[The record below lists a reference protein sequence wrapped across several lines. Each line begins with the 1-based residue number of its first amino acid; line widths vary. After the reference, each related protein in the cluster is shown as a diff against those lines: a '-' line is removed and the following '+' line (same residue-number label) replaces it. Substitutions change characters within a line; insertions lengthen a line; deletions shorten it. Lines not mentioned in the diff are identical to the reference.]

1 MLDGEDGAVGERPKL
16 DPMTEQEIR
25 AYREFLKKMNESAPS
40 TPETPS
46 QDGLGERYRQILE
59 SIRAV
64 TVEIDSDGQVVQV
77 SPSITSVL
85 GYETGEWVGTQ
96 GFSWI
101 HPDDLPGLG
110 RGAQR
115 LRKSSAPVQ
124 GTIRI
129 LHKDGHYVWMEG
141 SGARAQDR
149 PGGRMMTVLFLRDI
163 TQRKHTADLL
173 TENED
178 RLRALTEHAS
188 DIITE
193 VDSEGRILYLSPS
206 YEDALG
212 RTREEVIGKSFAE
225 VGIAENLHPDD
236 LGNLAQR
243 FEHGLGAGDA
253 HKSRLAYR
261 FRHANGEWRWFESET
276 TPYVTQGGDLR
287 KVVVSRDV
295 TERVRAIAELQES
308 EERYR
313 ILAESTLDMIVEF
326 DDDAQIRFVSPA
338 CETVLGYPPETL
350 LGRSGFTLIHPDDIE
365 QNIDSFIG
373 AVKEEGPV
381 DGKPYRARHRDGS
394 WRWLQGV
401 GVSYRRADGELRI
414 LSVTRDVTERI
425 QSEMQQRELEENL
438 RQVQKLESLGVM
450 AGGIAHDF
458 NNLLT
463 PILGNASLALLDL
476 PANSPARTQIE
487 RIRGAALRAAA
498 LTNQMLAY
506 AGAEPVAVEPVDLS
520 RVVRELTQLLE
531 SSISGQ
537 TTVLYALA
545 DDLPPIEADNAQVG
559 QVVMN
564 LLTNAVESVDE
575 GAGRISIETGFM
587 QIDETTKLQTAFGDE
602 LEGGTYAFLAVT
614 DNGCGMDDE
623 TRARIFD
630 PFFTTK
636 FTGRGLGLAAV
647 LGVVRGHGGAIE
659 IESEVGRGSCFR
671 VFFPSISDGSEELAA
686 ESAADPELDW
696 RGSGTILVV
705 DDDKAVRE
713 LIDSGLQRAG
723 FDVLHAADGR
733 EGIAVFQEHRN
744 EIRAVFLDRTM
755 PNVSG
760 EEAFEAIRSIDPDAH
775 VVLVSGY
782 SERQAAERFAN
793 RGLVGFLQKPFRI
806 ESLIKTLREALGE

>member
-1 MLDGEDGAVGERPKL
+1 VSERRRL
-16 DPMTEQEIR
+16 DPMTQQEIR

-40 TPETPS
+40 TTETLS
-46 QDGLGERYRQILE
+46 QGGLGERYRTILE

-64 TVEIDSDGQVVQV
+64 TVDVDTNGRMVHV

-85 GYETGEWVGTQ
+85 GYETGEWIGQ
-96 GFSWI
+96 EGFGWI
-101 HPDDLPGLG
+101 HPDDLPSLG
-110 RGAQR
+110 HGAQR
-115 LRKSSAPVQ
+115 LRESSAAVH
-124 GTIRI
+124 GTIRVR
-129 LHKDGHYVWMEG
+129 HKDGHYIWMEA
-141 SGARAQDR
+141 SATRAQDR
-149 PGGRMMTVLFLRDI
+149 PGGQMMTVLFLRDI
-163 TQRKHTADLL
+163 TLRKRTADLL

-193 VDSEGRILYLSPS
+193 VDSEGCVVYLSPS
-206 YEDALG
+206 FEDALG
-212 RTREEVIGKSFAE
+212 WTRDEVIGKNFAE

-236 LGNLAQR
+236 LDNLSQR

-276 TPYVTQGGDLR
+276 TPYITQDGDLR

-295 TERVRAIAELQES
+295 TERVEAVAELHAS

-313 ILAESTLDMIVEF
+313 ILAESSLDMIVEL
-326 DDDAQIRFVSPA
+326 DDDAQIRFVSSA
-338 CETVLGYPPETL
+338 CEAVLGYPPEML
-350 LGRSGFTLIHPDDIE
+350 IGRSGFTIVHPDDIE
-365 QNIDSFIG
+365 RNIDAFIG
-373 AVKEEGPV
+373 SAKEGGPI
-381 DGKPYRARHRDGS
+381 GSEPYRARHLDGS

-401 GVSYRRADGELRI
+401 GVSFRGADGELRV
-414 LSVTRDVTERI
+414 LSVSHDVTQRI
-425 QSEMQQRELEENL
+425 QSEEQQRDLEENL
-438 RQVQKLESLGVM
+438 RRIQKLESLGVM

-476 PANSPARTQIE
+476 PANSPVRTQIE

-506 AGAEPVAVEPVDLS
+506 AGAEPVAVESVDLS

-537 TTVLYALA
+537 TTVIYALA
-545 DDLPPIEADNAQVG
+545 DDLPKIEADDAQLG

-575 GAGRISIETGFM
+575 GTGRITIETGTIR
-587 QIDETTKLQTAFGDE
+587 IDESQKLLTAFGDE
-602 LEGGTYAFLAVT
+602 PECGSYAFLAVT
-614 DNGCGMDDE
+614 DNGCGIDDE

-659 IESEVGRGSCFR
+659 IESEVGRGSRFR
-671 VFFPSISDGSEELAA
+671 VLFPCVSDDSEEREA
-686 ESAADPELDW
+686 ESPADSGLDW
-696 RGSGTILVV
+696 CGSGTVLVV
-705 DDDKAVRE
+705 DDDEAVRE
-713 LIDSGLQRAG
+713 LMIAGLQRAG
-723 FDVLHAADGR
+723 FDVLQAADGR
-733 EGIAVFQEHRN
+733 EGIAAFEQHRD

-782 SERQAAERFAN
+782 SEKQAAERFAN
-793 RGLVGFLQKPFRI
+793 RGLVGFLQKPFRL
-806 ESLIKTLREALGE
+806 EALIKKLREALGE